1 MAAYVVTWV
10 LFLVV
15 LEVDDKVV
23 SMPVRLRDLTSASAV
38 VLCVDVLLID
48 KPVFEAVMKT
58 SYSRYF
64 SSVDVFGVDIL
75 GVVLKTK
82 LVPVFGLLPVVV
94 VVVVDRSGTLVMG
107 TITSE
112 LTLS

>member
-23 SMPVRLRDLTSASAV
+23 SAPVRLRDLTSASAV

-58 SYSRYF
+58 S
-64 SSVDVFGVDIL
+64 
-75 GVVLKTK
+75 
-82 LVPVFGLLPVVV
+82 
-94 VVVVDRSGTLVMG
+94 
-107 TITSE
+107 
-112 LTLS
+112 